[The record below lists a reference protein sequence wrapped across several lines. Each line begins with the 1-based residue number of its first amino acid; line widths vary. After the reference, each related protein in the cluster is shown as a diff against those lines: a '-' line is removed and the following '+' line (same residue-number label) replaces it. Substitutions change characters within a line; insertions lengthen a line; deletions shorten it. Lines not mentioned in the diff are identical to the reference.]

1 MAEKRKTVTST
12 EVKRRYNQKVYS
24 QISFSAPKEL
34 VEEFRG
40 MWIITRSSSL
50 MCVRRRKAGSTLR
63 KMPGFLLDI
72 MVENN
77 RNIVHNKSKYKKV

>member
-1 MAEKRKTVTST
+1 MEEKRKTVTST

-40 MWIITRSSSL
+40 I
-50 MCVRRRKAGSTLR
+50 C
-63 KMPGFLLDI
+63 
-72 MVENN
+72 
-77 RNIVHNKSKYKKV
+77 RNIGISQASDRQVFLKSLSPILLKSTDKIKTTR

>member
-1 MAEKRKTVTST
+1 MEEKRKNVTST

-40 MWIITRSSSL
+40 I
-50 MCVRRRKAGSTLR
+50 C
-63 KMPGFLLDI
+63 
-72 MVENN
+72 
-77 RNIVHNKSKYKKV
+77 RNIGISQASVFKSLSPILLKSTDKIKTTR

>member
-1 MAEKRKTVTST
+1 MEEKRKTVTST

-40 MWIITRSSSL
+40 I
-50 MCVRRRKAGSTLR
+50 C
-63 KMPGFLLDI
+63 
-72 MVENN
+72 
-77 RNIVHNKSKYKKV
+77 RNIEFHRQVFSKSLSPILLKSTDKIKTTR

>member
-1 MAEKRKTVTST
+1 MEEKRKTVTST

-40 MWIITRSSSL
+40 I
-50 MCVRRRKAGSTLR
+50 C
-63 KMPGFLLDI
+63 
-72 MVENN
+72 
-77 RNIVHNKSKYKKV
+77 RNIGISQASVLKSLSPILLKSTDKIKTTR

>member
-1 MAEKRKTVTST
+1 MRFRFDLRRNYYGRKRKTVTST

-40 MWIITRSSSL
+40 I
-50 MCVRRRKAGSTLR
+50 C
-63 KMPGFLLDI
+63 
-72 MVENN
+72 
-77 RNIVHNKSKYKKV
+77 RNIGISQASVFKSLSPILLKSTDKIKTTR